1 MTTTSSTA
9 TAGTSGASW
18 VSGVLRVHA
27 DLELHGEEIQ
37 RRRAANATRPVQDL
51 DTLRFLLTLSVDQ
64 PVAIA
69 ALGAYERGL
78 TRRAVRFGFAE
89 KRTIAGN
96 CPAVVRKAEPP
107 VTVELVSV
115 LGPLSRRT
123 LQLATTFA
131 PYARRRL
138 VVPSGRVDETLLL
151 EASYYGVGVTVTDD
165 DDERT
170 LVTPAPF
177 QPTRFTG
184 ASWLFAERMYA
195 QAFSPANATAR
206 ESEVEGS

>member
-1 MTTTSSTA
+1 MTTSSSTA

-37 RRRAANATRPVQDL
+37 RRRAANATRPAQDL
-51 DTLRFLLTLSVDQ
+51 DTLRFLLSVDQ

-138 VVPSGRVDETLLL
+138 VVPSGRIDETLLL
-151 EASYYGVGVTVTDD
+151 EANYYGVGVTVTDD